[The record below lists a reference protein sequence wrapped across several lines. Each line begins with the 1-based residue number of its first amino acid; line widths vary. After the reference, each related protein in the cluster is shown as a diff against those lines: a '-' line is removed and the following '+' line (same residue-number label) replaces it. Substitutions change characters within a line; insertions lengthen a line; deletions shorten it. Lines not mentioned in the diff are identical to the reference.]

1 MVLHLK
7 MRESKSLR
15 GLPSALCETT
25 SFSLRIPCLAAHF
38 FCTIVQVDA
47 GWSSPVARQAHNL
60 KVTGSN
66 PVPATKHI
74 YKIKFSNVERLAYL
88 YALALYLN
96 TTSTFGMP
104 PLKNGGLLHVG
115 GNCTSDLQKI
125 GNRPA
130 RLPCRG

>member
-15 GLPSALCETT
+15 GLSSALCETT
-25 SFSLRIPCLAAHF
+25 SFSLPSPRLAAHY

-66 PVPATKHI
+66 PVPATK
-74 YKIKFSNVERLAYL
+74 FLFFLA
-88 YALALYLN
+88 
-96 TTSTFGMP
+96 
-104 PLKNGGLLHVG
+104 
-115 GNCTSDLQKI
+115 
-125 GNRPA
+125 R
-130 RLPCRG
+130 

>member
-15 GLPSALCETT
+15 GLPSALCVIDLNQLLFTFAA
-25 SFSLRIPCLAAHF
+25 SAASL

-66 PVPATKHI
+66 PVPATSSLTSLDLSQMLIAFVPPVAPRATHHNRHVTGSILTCSRKCCSSANQI
-74 YKIKFSNVERLAYL
+74 SFS
-88 YALALYLN
+88 
-96 TTSTFGMP
+96 
-104 PLKNGGLLHVG
+104 
-115 GNCTSDLQKI
+115 
-125 GNRPA
+125 
-130 RLPCRG
+130 